1 MIRPKF
7 SDRETQ
13 YRPQAGKTLRQ
24 ALIYFITREFPRL
37 GGPWVIELFVDK
49 LLQVVD
55 SYRWARDRLAPGQ
68 TVWPAVAVDESPG
81 YRKSIWATR
90 QVPVVVTVAN
100 QDDVAELRLGTRMT
114 QILQRALIRAANDA
128 YAQGGV
134 LTMADLS
141 MLFYRSHTRIA
152 ELIRQYEK
160 ETGQVVPRRGNVHD
174 MGRTITHKRVI
185 CHKAYVEGKPTHL
198 IAQET
203 FHSPEAVDH
212 YLLDLAR
219 VYFATVQR
227 GMTPEQTAFAMQRPL
242 SIVKGYVDMIHEF
255 GLDEKRVY
263 ERAGVHLEMCNDH
276 IELSS
281 VNATEPD
288 ATTQNERREQEP
300 VEG

>member
-1 MIRPKF
+1 M
-7 SDRETQ
+7 
-13 YRPQAGKTLRQ
+13 
-24 ALIYFITREFPRL
+24 
-37 GGPWVIELFVDK
+37 FVDK

-90 QVPVVVTVAN
+90 QVPVGVTVAN
-100 QDDVAELRLGTRMT
+100 QDDVAELRLGTPMT

-198 IAQET
+198 IAQEA

-227 GMTPEQTAFAMQRPL
+227 GMTPDQTAFAMQRPL

-281 VNATEPD
+281 VNAAEPD